1 MGVQVAKVIFGIVFL
16 IILANILFAVSPVLG
31 SVFSVAAV
39 ATIVWAIVSGVRA
52 GRVSN
57 KTLWAGLT
65 AQAFALENIAT
76 NGFATQ
82 AGFALEA
89 GEKLIAQVGGIALA
103 EYKSSGSSYQ
113 GGNLG
118 VSVPVAGGIRANV
131 GGSRGSLVRNPDALT
146 VLDNGTATFT
156 TERVI
161 FTGAKQTRVFE
172 LDKVLNF
179 EPGPNGLWV
188 TISSSNKTATS
199 TLQTED
205 YAALAPGILFDIAS
219 EAKLQGEASGL
230 EKARAYARHLRETVA
245 TAQQGKK

>member
-1 MGVQVAKVIFGIVFL
+1 MGKAIFGIIGL
-16 IILANILFAVSPVLG
+16 IILGNIFYAINPVLG
-31 SVFSVAAV
+31 TIFGVAAV
-39 ATIVWAIVSGVRA
+39 AAIVLAIVSGFRA

-65 AQAFALENIAT
+65 AQAFALENIAQT
-76 NGFATQ
+76 GFSTQ
-82 AGFALEA
+82 ASFALET
-89 GEKLIAQVGGIALA
+89 GEKLIAQVNGIALA
-103 EYKSSGSSYQ
+103 EYKSNGSSYQ

-118 VSVPVAGGIRANV
+118 VSVPVAGSIRANV
-131 GGSRGSLVRNPDALT
+131 GGSRGSLVRNPEALT

-188 TISSSNKTATS
+188 TISSANKTSTS

-205 YAALAPGILFDIAS
+205 YSALAPGILFDIAS

-230 EKARAYARHLRETVA
+230 EKVRAYAQHLRETVA

>member
-1 MGVQVAKVIFGIVFL
+1 MAKAIFGIIFL
-16 IILANILFAVSPVLG
+16 IILANILYAINPVLG
-31 SVFSVAAV
+31 SVFAVAAV
-39 ATIVWAIVSGVRA
+39 ATVVGAIVSGIRA

-118 VSVPVAGGIRANV
+118 VSVRSPAAFAPTSVAAE
-131 GGSRGSLVRNPDALT
+131 AAWF
-146 VLDNGTATFT
+146 ATPT
-156 TERVI
+156 
-161 FTGAKQTRVFE
+161 
-172 LDKVLNF
+172 
-179 EPGPNGLWV
+179 P
-188 TISSSNKTATS
+188 
-199 TLQTED
+199 
-205 YAALAPGILFDIAS
+205 
-219 EAKLQGEASGL
+219 
-230 EKARAYARHLRETVA
+230 
-245 TAQQGKK
+245 

>member
-1 MGVQVAKVIFGIVFL
+1 MGKAIWLL
-16 IILANILFAVSPVLG
+16 ILLFFVGWFTYSINPWLG
-31 SVFSVAAV
+31 SIFAICAV
-39 ATIVWAIVSGVRA
+39 TAIVWAAVQGFRA

-65 AQAFALENIAT
+65 AQAAALEAIAR
-76 NGFATQ
+76 NGFSTQ

-89 GEKLIAQVGGIALA
+89 GEKLIARLEGVALA
-103 EYKSSGSSYQ
+103 EFKSSGSTYQ

-118 VSVPVAGGIRANV
+118 VSVPVVGRVRANV
-131 GGSRGSLVRNPDALT
+131 GGSRGSLARNPDALT
-146 VLDNGTATFT
+146 VLDNGSATFT

-161 FTGAKQTRVFE
+161 FTGAQQTRVFE
-172 LDKVLNF
+172 LDKVVNF

-188 TISSSNKTATS
+188 TISSANKTSTS
-199 TLQTED
+199 TLKSED

-230 EKARAYARHLRETVA
+230 EKVRAYAQHLRETVA

>member
-1 MGVQVAKVIFGIVFL
+1 LGKAIVGIIFL
-16 IILANILFAVSPVLG
+16 IILGNIFYAFSPVFGSIFAVASI
-31 SVFSVAAV
+31 
-39 ATIVWAIVSGVRA
+39 ATVVWAIVSGIRS

-65 AQAFALENIAT
+65 AQALALENIAQS
-76 NGFATQ
+76 GFATQ
-82 AGFALEA
+82 AGFALEP
-89 GEKLIAQVGGIALA
+89 GEKLIAQLENISLA
-103 EYKSSGSSYQ
+103 EYKSSGSTYQ

-118 VSVPVAGGIRANV
+118 VSLPVAGQVRANF

-146 VLDNGTATFT
+146 VIDAGAATFT
-156 TERVI
+156 TDRVI
-161 FTGAKQTRVFE
+161 FTGAKQTRIFE
-172 LDKVLNF
+172 LDKVVNF

-188 TISSSNKTATS
+188 TISSSNKAVTS

-230 EKARAYARHLRETVA
+230 EKVRAYAQHLRETVA